1 MRAVCLLR
9 LPQKS
14 VQKSVLN
21 LSSCFL
27 FVCVGVWWEVREV
40 GVHVEVSYV
49 VVVKSRVYTQGL

>member
-1 MRAVCLLR
+1 M
-9 LPQKS
+9 
-14 VQKSVLN
+14 QKSVLN

-49 VVVKSRVYTQGL
+49 VVVKSRVVCTHRVYRDRVRGVWTWV

>member
-1 MRAVCLLR
+1 M
-9 LPQKS
+9 
-14 VQKSVLN
+14 QKSVLN

-49 VVVKSRVYTQGL
+49 VVVKSRVYAQGLYVFIGIG